1 MSLASVT
8 VLMACLII
16 MGAGIMIYF
25 NINNVV
31 DKVQSQNVVMVY
43 VADDATED
51 ETTQIGTSLKGI
63 SNVESCEFVPKE
75 VAFQEQIQSMG
86 GDAALFEGFDEIPLP
101 DAYKVTV
108 KDLSQFE
115 NTVSQIKQINKVDSV
130 RENSDLASKL
140 LSLRHAV
147 SIVSVGLVVMLFLVA
162 LFIISNT
169 IRITMFSRKLEIS
182 IMKAVG
188 ATNWFIRWPF
198 MIEGMI
204 LGTISGIVSLGVL
217 WGLYAVAEKVF
228 AQTLSLIGFS
238 LVPFS
243 EYWWQILLVFV
254 AIGLFTGG
262 FGSLVSMAKYLK
274 EQGSVVSDDK
284 KRSQKSFEP
293 FTVGNIRFLRV
304 IFTGFRGGF
313 QGGFGKQNRGCRG
326 KEKTE

>member
-1 MSLASVT
+1 MKGTSLKYLTHEGFRNVWVNRLMSLASVT

-43 VADDATED
+43 VADDASED

-115 NTVSQIKQINKVDSV
+115 NTVSQIKQINKVDTV

-274 EQGSVVSDDK
+274 EQGSVVSDD
-284 KRSQKSFEP
+284 
-293 FTVGNIRFLRV
+293 
-304 IFTGFRGGF
+304 
-313 QGGFGKQNRGCRG
+313 
-326 KEKTE
+326 

>member
-1 MSLASVT
+1 MKGTSLKYLTHEGFRNVWVHRLMSLASVT

-169 IRITMFSRKLEIS
+169 IRITMFSTKLEIS

-274 EQGSVVSDDK
+274 EQGSVVSDD
-284 KRSQKSFEP
+284 
-293 FTVGNIRFLRV
+293 
-304 IFTGFRGGF
+304 
-313 QGGFGKQNRGCRG
+313 
-326 KEKTE
+326 